1 MHHAGKAALAYAL
14 VLETGRGETLES
26 STLSTRTTFLLH
38 SAADRGTLQ
47 GMSFRIK
54 DVRRKCVIMNRGCL
68 DVS

>member
-1 MHHAGKAALAYAL
+1 
-14 VLETGRGETLES
+14 
-26 STLSTRTTFLLH
+26 LLH